1 MMRVWFKKKA
11 TSFFGSVIM
20 FFRGHHCHVELQF
33 SDGKFFSS
41 RDEDNGPSFK
51 DHIDMEP
58 GAWDCIPIACTKA
71 QEKIVRA
78 QAELIA
84 AGGVFLVKPKYG
96 WIIIFT
102 AFLPIPLLV
111 EDDHVW
117 ICSEAVGASIQ
128 SIGLLLGMAAQG
140 MAPDFMYRRLAAQ
153 INAWIKYQKG
163 DGHGL
168 G

>member
-1 MMRVWFKKKA
+1 MVQEK
-11 TSFFGSVIM
+11 GDVIL
-20 FFRGHHCHVELQF
+20 RQRDHVLSWHHCHVELQF